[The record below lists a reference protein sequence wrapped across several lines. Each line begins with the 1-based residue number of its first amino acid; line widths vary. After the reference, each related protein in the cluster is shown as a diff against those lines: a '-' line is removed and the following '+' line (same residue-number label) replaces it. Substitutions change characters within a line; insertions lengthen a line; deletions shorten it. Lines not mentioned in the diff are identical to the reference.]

1 MPTPTNPEKPTDVE
15 MDEVKKDLSE
25 KLAKEEKP
33 AKKKRVMTEAQLANL
48 AKAREKAAELRKAK
62 AEAAKAAAEPKPAAE
77 EEGDAPEPTKEQK
90 LHKFA
95 EEVNAKLAKE
105 AGEAAEH
112 AEESEEPAEPLK
124 PATKRKRKSRW
135 DEFEDGTLKVKSPE
149 KEEGKEQEP
158 KRRIKP
164 EKVPEPVG
172 PKPVKVPGRFG
183 APPSTYTYGDHQMLD
198 PAKVAYNQQVAHVKR
213 NLIYRNILPF

>member
-1 MPTPTNPEKPTDVE
+1 MPTPTKPTDAE
-15 MDEVKKDLSE
+15 MDDVKKDLFAKE
-25 KLAKEEKP
+25 EEPAKEEKP

-77 EEGDAPEPTKEQK
+77 EEEVKVPTKEEK

-95 EEVNAKLAKE
+95 EEVNEKLAKE
-105 AGEAAEH
+105 AGETREH
-112 AEESEEPAEPLK
+112 ADESEEPAEPLK

-149 KEEGKEQEP
+149 KEDGKEQEP